1 MTLAENCDEV
11 TKSFPKD
18 ELFGMTAQIR
28 RASASI
34 PANIAE
40 GRGRQGTTEFLRFL
54 SMARGS
60 FTELETHFILSH
72 RVSLLEK
79 SRLDELLVLSDEISR
94 MLTALRRSLRAKQ
107 QRKPVSKQR
116 EAKPSRRTQSVLCLP
131 PHLLY
136 VSSF

>member
-1 MTLAENCDEV
+1 MAGYRDLVVWQVAMTLAEKCYAV

-40 GRGRQGTTEFLRFL
+40 GCGRQGTAEFLRFL
-54 SMARGS
+54 SVARGS
-60 FTELETHFILSH
+60 LTELETHLILSQ
-72 RVSLLEK
+72 RVSLLPQP
-79 SRLDELLVLSDEISR
+79 RLEELLVISDEISR

-107 QRKPVSKQR
+107 KNEGGGERRNRK
-116 EAKPSRRTQSVLCLP
+116 AD
-131 PHLLY
+131 
-136 VSSF
+136 

>member
-1 MTLAENCDEV
+1 MAGYRDLVVWQVAMTLAEKCYAV

-40 GRGRQGTTEFLRFL
+40 GRGRQGTAEFLRFL
-54 SMARGS
+54 SVARGS
-60 FTELETHFILSH
+60 LTELETHLILSQ
-72 RVSLLEK
+72 RVSLLPQP
-79 SRLDELLVLSDEISR
+79 RLEELLVISDEISR

-107 QRKPVSKQR
+107 KNEGGGERRNRK
-116 EAKPSRRTQSVLCLP
+116 AD
-131 PHLLY
+131 
-136 VSSF
+136 